1 MLKPLVRKDSI
12 AVWDDTKIKAGAQWR
27 EEIRTA
33 LQTAKVAVLLVSPDF
48 LASDF
53 IAQHELPPLL
63 KAAGSNG
70 LTILWVCVSAC
81 LYEETEINNYQA
93 AHNVSRPLDSFKR
106 AEQNAVL
113 VQICQ
118 TIKEAATNTKP
129 LNTPLTQP
137 WNIPHPRN
145 PFFTGREEVLKKL
158 HEALSSGSAAAL
170 SQPQALS
177 GLGGIGKTQTAVEY
191 AYRYRDQYTAV
202 LWTRAELRE
211 ALASSFVALAQ
222 VLDLPAKNEQ
232 DQNVVIAAVRRWL
245 EQQTGWL
252 LIFDNADDIP
262 LVREFLPSG
271 GTGQVLLTTRAQAMG
286 PVAQRIEIDE
296 MPPAEGAR
304 FLLQRAG
311 YKAPTDADRQLAE
324 QISITL
330 GGLPL
335 ALDQAG
341 AFIEETPSSL
351 AEYLELY
358 KKEGSRLLAERGEL
372 AADHTSVTVTFSLA
386 FEKVAERDPAA
397 ADLLRLCAFLAPD
410 TIPEEIFTEAADELG
425 EVLAPKAKNSFEL
438 SKIIREASRFS
449 LIERDADKKTLT
461 IHRLVQTVLQ
471 DEMDEDTRRLWA
483 ERTVRTVNQAFPGI
497 EVNTWPR
504 CERLLPHAQACAE
517 LISTFTLV
525 IPDAARLLN
534 QVGYY
539 LYERA
544 QYPQAAP
551 LYQRALAIYEKVLG
565 PEHPDVAMSL
575 NNLAELYRSQGQY
588 PQAAPLYQ
596 RALAISEKVLGP
608 EHPHVAMS
616 LNNLAELYRSQGQYP
631 QAAPLYQRALAIS
644 EKVLGPEHP
653 HVATSLNNLAALY
666 DSQGQYPQA
675 APLYQRA
682 LAILEKSLGQEHP
695 NFIACL
701 RNYAVL
707 LRNMNRDEEAEEL
720 EAQAR
725 ELEEKR
731 RQRNERL

>member
-1 MLKPLVRKDSI
+1 M
-12 AVWDDTKIKAGAQWR
+12 
-27 EEIRTA
+27 
-33 LQTAKVAVLLVSPDF
+33 AKVAVLLVSPDF

-63 KAAGSNG
+63 KAARSNG
-70 LTILWVCVSAC
+70 LIILWVCVSAC
-81 LYEETEINNYQA
+81 LYEETEISAYQA
-93 AHNVSRPLDSFKR
+93 AHDISRPLDSLKR
-106 AEQNAVL
+106 AEQNAIL

-129 LNTPLTQP
+129 INTLLPQP
-137 WNIPHPRN
+137 WNIPHDRN
-145 PFFTGREEVLKKL
+145 PFFTGREDVLKKL
-158 HEALSSGSAAAL
+158 HEALHTNNTAAL

-202 LWTRAELRE
+202 LWTRADSRD
-211 ALASSFVALAQ
+211 ALASSFAALAQ

-232 DQNVVIAAVRRWL
+232 DQTVVIGAVRRWL

-304 FLLQRAG
+304 FLLQRAR
-311 YKAPTDADRQLAE
+311 YKAPTDADRRLAE

-358 KKEGSRLLAERGEL
+358 KKEGARLLAERGEL
-372 AADHTSVTVTFSLA
+372 AADHASVTVTFSLA

-410 TIPEEIFTEAADELG
+410 TIPEEIFTEAADELD

-438 SKIIREASRFS
+438 FKIIREASRFS

-471 DEMDEDTRRLWA
+471 DGMDEDTRRLWA

-539 LYERA
+539 LHERA
-544 QYPQAAP
+544 QY
-551 LYQRALAIYEKVLG
+551 
-565 PEHPDVAMSL
+565 
-575 NNLAELYRSQGQY
+575 
-588 PQAAPLYQ
+588 
-596 RALAISEKVLGP
+596 
-608 EHPHVAMS
+608 
-616 LNNLAELYRSQGQYP
+616 
-631 QAAPLYQRALAIS
+631 
-644 EKVLGPEHP
+644 
-653 HVATSLNNLAALY
+653 T
-666 DSQGQYPQA
+666 QA

-695 NFIACL
+695 NFITVL
-701 RNYAVL
+701 QNYAVL
-707 LRNMNRDEEAEEL
+707 LRNMNQDEEAEEL

-731 RQRNERL
+731 RQKDGGT